1 MRFVGKGAGVGAL
14 LGIVVVAVLLS
25 VASLRH
31 AAAPEARAESVGGFA
46 FLAAAPLS
54 LVSDVLRE
62 KMESEVGAGAVMLVA
77 VPMNWALIGAVVG
90 AIIWL
95 REARTV
101 ATVNGWPRKRI

>member
-14 LGIVVVAVLLS
+14 LGVVFVAVLLS
-25 VASLRH
+25 VASLRPT
-31 AAAPEARAESVGGFA
+31 AAPEARAESVGALA

-77 VPMNWALIGAVVG
+77 VPIDWH
-90 AIIWL
+90 
-95 REARTV
+95 
-101 ATVNGWPRKRI
+101 